1 MIPQSQYRGKLPY
14 NIYKQRFQ
22 TRQVNLQEEL
32 KKKIETA
39 KKNVPSIPTQKT
51 VKETVNDNI
60 TSAKELAKK
69 KLKTELQKKTGLNM
83 DKITK
88 LVGDITGKA
97 ETEAD
102 EKKKQTILTG
112 ISLHKALQPS
122 HDDITVE
129 ERDRAKLS
137 KAGKIAYQNDD
148 DFQTAQDYLDNEG
161 LGTIDRELSTKQAL
175 VVKRPNGNV
184 ELAFRGT
191 IMSPRPDMDDM
202 ATNVAIAADS
212 EGTSPQFIAAK
223 ETLNRA
229 KLKYGNI
236 DHISGYSRGGTLA
249 LTLGQRE
256 NIPTTTF
263 NTYIGARL
271 ARGNTNTN
279 VKHNIIRTTEDPV
292 SIGLAFTKNSNL
304 ENWNVK
310 TIKTRAKYQSNIPV
324 KNVYDS
330 HRLDNFT
337 ELLAPAEQEAAEAR
351 ITGAITN
358 NARKLFQT
366 INIKAQK
373 EFLDNGKSFS
383 DNIWKLQSKGNLD
396 TFTGDNDVK
405 GTRAN
410 PTIAGGRH
418 SPNSLEVQ
426 NWRTL
431 GGDFTEQE
439 ASIINQ
445 NHSTTLNKIP
455 SMPPTKD
462 LSPTFHRDL
471 LKKNFEEYDNLPAN
485 HPLKQISQQAYSN
498 EEVKKISNMN
508 EEETQTHNENLLQEH
523 ADLQTLHQ
531 AVFEPK
537 QQIIGISEFARAF
550 HPTHLGVGY
559 AIGAGTNEALSQI
572 PGFDKQNRFLQEGEA
587 GTIGAG
593 ITSGFQTAL
602 GGALRKVGAGVAAD
616 ALGTSAVAVAGGAAL
631 LPEMAAGGVG
641 YIAGEES
648 GKLIAKGIKK
658 LGGGKDLQDAGE
670 DIGGGGI
677 GGLAGGLTAFGTALA
692 ADALFGTELGAFFG
706 PEGALIGG
714 GIGAGVGVLAFGG
727 EEALKG
733 AKALAPIISK
743 GASKAWSAF
752 KSIF

>member
-32 KKKIETA
+32 KKKIKTA
-39 KKNVPSIPTQKT
+39 KKKVPKNTTQKS

-112 ISLHKALQPS
+112 ISLHKALQPT

-148 DFQTAQDYLDNEG
+148 DFQTAQDYMDNEG

-337 ELLAPAEQEAAEAR
+337 ELLAPAEQDAEEDR
-351 ITGAITN
+351 VNQAIQKN
-358 NARKLFQT
+358 SRKMSQT
-366 INIKAQK
+366 INIQSQK
-373 EFLDNGKSFS
+373 ELLDNGKSFS
-383 DNIWKLQSKGNLD
+383 DNIWKLQSKGNID

-405 GTRAN
+405 GTREN
-410 PTIAGGRH
+410 PTLAGGRH
-418 SPNSLEVQ
+418 SPNSLDVQ

-431 GGDFTEQE
+431 GGKFTEQE

-445 NHSTTLNKIP
+445 NHSTSLDKLP
-455 SMPPTKD
+455 VMPPTKD

-485 HPLKQISQQAYSN
+485 HPLKQINQQSYSK
-498 EEVKKISNMN
+498 EEVKKIANLN
-508 EEETQTHNENLLQEH
+508 EEDTQTHNENLLQEH
-523 ADLQTLHQ
+523 ADLQDLHNTI
-531 AVFEPK
+531 FEPK
-537 QQIIGISEFARAF
+537 RQVLGISEIARAF
-550 HPTHLGVGY
+550 HPTHLGIGY
-559 AIGAGTNEALSQI
+559 AIGAGTNEALELI
-572 PGFDKQNRFLQEGEA
+572 PGFKKQNRFLQEGEA

-593 ITSGFQTAL
+593 LTSGFQLAL

-616 ALGTSAVAVAGGAAL
+616 ALGTTAVATLGATAL
-631 LPEMAAGGVG
+631 LPELAAGGAG

-648 GKLIAKGIKK
+648 GKLIGKGIKK
-658 LGGGKDLQDAGE
+658 LGGGTDLQNMGE

-677 GGLAGGLTAFGTALA
+677 GGFAGGLTAFGVSLA
-692 ADALFGTELGAFFG
+692 ADALLGTELGTVFG
-706 PEGALIGG
+706 PGGMLVGA
-714 GIGAGVGVLAFGG
+714 GIGAGIGTLAFAGSEG
-727 EEALKG
+727 LKG
-733 AKALAPIISK
+733 IKAGWK
-743 GASKAWSAF
+743 AF
-752 KSIF
+752 KDWI

>member
-22 TRQVNLQEEL
+22 DRQVNLQQEL
-32 KKKIETA
+32 KKKIETV
-39 KKNVPSIPTQKT
+39 KKNIPTIPTEKT
-51 VKETVNDNI
+51 INDNI

-88 LVGDITGKA
+88 LVGDITGKSQTK
-97 ETEAD
+97 ED
-102 EKKKQTILTG
+102 ERKKQTILTG
-112 ISLHKALQPS
+112 ISLNKALQPS

-148 DFQTAQDYLDNEG
+148 DFQTAQDYMDNEG
-161 LGTIDRELSTKQAL
+161 LGTIDKELSTKQAL
-175 VVKRPNGNV
+175 VVKRPNGNI

-191 IMSPRPDMDDM
+191 IMTPRPDMEDIS
-202 ATNVAIAADS
+202 TNIAIAADS

-249 LTLGQRE
+249 LTLAQRE
-256 NIPTTTF
+256 NIPSTTF
-263 NTYIGARL
+263 NTYIGPRL

-304 ENWNVK
+304 ENWVVK

-337 ELLAPAEQEAAEAR
+337 ELLPAAEQDAAEDT
-351 ITGAITN
+351 INKAIQN
-358 NARKLFQT
+358 NSRKLYGT
-366 INIKAQK
+366 INIQK
-373 EFLDNGKSFS
+373 QQKLIDNDKSFS
-383 DNIWKLQSKGNLD
+383 DNIWEFQSKGNVN
-396 TFTGDNDVK
+396 TFTGDNDV
-405 GTRAN
+405 GGNFEN
-410 PTIAGGRH
+410 PVIRGGRH

-431 GGDFTEQE
+431 GGKFSEAE
-439 ASIINQ
+439 ASVLNQ
-445 NHSTTLNKIP
+445 NHSSSLDRLP

-462 LSPTFHRDL
+462 ISPTYHRDL
-471 LKKNFEEYDNLPAN
+471 LQKNFEEYDNLPAN
-485 HPLKQISQQAYSN
+485 HPLKQTSQQPFTPQ
-498 EEVKKISNMN
+498 EVKKIAKMDT
-508 EEETQTHNENLLQEH
+508 EETQTHNEKLVQEQ
-523 ADLQTLHQ
+523 ADLQGLHE

-537 QQIIGISEFARAF
+537 RQVIGISEFARAF
-550 HPTHLGVGY
+550 NPTHLGIGY

-572 PGFDKQNRFLQEGEA
+572 PGFDKQNRILQEGEA

-602 GGALRKVGAGVAAD
+602 GGVLRKVGKGALAET
-616 ALGTSAVAVAGGAAL
+616 LGTSAVATAGSVALLPELVAGGA
-631 LPEMAAGGVG
+631 G

-648 GKLIAKGIKK
+648 GKLIGKGIKK
-658 LGGGKDLQDAGE
+658 LGGGQDLQDAGE
-670 DIGGGGI
+670 DIGGGGVGGFA
-677 GGLAGGLTAFGTALA
+677 GGLAAFGTALA
-692 ADALFGTELGAFFG
+692 ADAVFGTELGAFFG
-706 PEGALIGG
+706 PEGALAGG
-714 GIGAGVGVLAFGG
+714 AIGAGVGTIAFAGG
-727 EEALKG
+727 EALKG
-733 AKALAPIISK
+733 IKKLAPIIES
-743 GASKAWSAF
+743 GASKAFKAF
-752 KSIF
+752 KDLF

>member
-14 NIYKQRFQ
+14 NIYKQRFEASKS
-22 TRQVNLQEEL
+22 NLQQDL
-32 KKKIETA
+32 QKKIEE
-39 KKNVPSIPTQKT
+39 KKKVAPKISPTKT
-51 VKETVNDNI
+51 VEDNI

-88 LVGDITGKA
+88 LVNDVAGKA

-112 ISLHKALQPS
+112 ISLNRALKPS

-148 DFQTAQDYLDNEG
+148 DFQTAQDYMDNEG
-161 LGTIDRELSTKQAL
+161 LGTIDKELSTKQAL

-191 IMSPRPDMDDM
+191 IMTPRPDMEDM
-202 ATNVAIAADS
+202 ATNIAIAADS
-212 EGTSPQFIAAK
+212 EGTNPQFIAGR

-229 KLKYGNI
+229 KIKYGNV
-236 DHISGYSRGGTLA
+236 DHITGYSRGGTLA

-263 NTYIGARL
+263 NTFIGQRL

-279 VKHNIIRTTEDPV
+279 VKHTIIRTTEDPV

-337 ELLAPAEQEAAEAR
+337 ELLPAAEQDAAEDR
-351 ITGAITN
+351 INTAIQTN
-358 NARKLFQT
+358 SRKIYGT
-366 INIKAQK
+366 VNIQK
-373 EFLDNGKSFS
+373 QQKLIDNGKSFS
-383 DNIWKLQSKGNLD
+383 DNIWDFQSKGNPQ
-396 TFTGDNDVK
+396 TFTGDNDV
-405 GTRAN
+405 GGNFEN
-410 PTIAGGRH
+410 PMIRGGRH

-431 GGDFTEQE
+431 GGKFTEAE
-439 ASIINQ
+439 ASVLNQ
-445 NHSTTLNKIP
+445 NHSSSLDRLP

-462 LSPTFHRDL
+462 ISPTYHRDL

-485 HPLKQISQQAYSN
+485 HPLKQTSQQPYTK
-498 EEVKKISNMN
+498 EEVKKVANMN
-508 EEETQTHNENLLQEH
+508 EEETQTHNENLLQEQ
-523 ADLQTLHQ
+523 ADLQGLHQ

-537 QQIIGISEFARAF
+537 RQILGISEVARAF
-550 HPTHLGVGY
+550 HPTHLGIGY
-559 AIGAGTNEALSQI
+559 AIGAGTNEALSAI

-593 ITSGFQTAL
+593 ITSGFQKAL
-602 GGALRKVGAGVAAD
+602 GGVLRKVGQG
-616 ALGTSAVAVAGGAAL
+616 ALAETIGTSAIATAGSAAL

-648 GKLIAKGIKK
+648 GKLIGKGIKK

-692 ADALFGTELGAFFG
+692 TDALFGTELGAFFG

-714 GIGAGVGVLAFGG
+714 SIGAGVGTLAFGG
-727 EEALKG
+727 EELIKG

>member
-14 NIYKQRFQ
+14 NIYKQRFEASKS
-22 TRQVNLQEEL
+22 NLQQDL
-32 KKKIETA
+32 QKKIEE
-39 KKNVPSIPTQKT
+39 KKKVAPKISPTKT
-51 VKETVNDNI
+51 VEDNI

-88 LVGDITGKA
+88 LVNDVAGKA

-112 ISLHKALQPS
+112 ISLNRALKPS

-148 DFQTAQDYLDNEG
+148 DFQTAQDYMDNEG
-161 LGTIDRELSTKQAL
+161 LGTIDKELSTKQAL

-191 IMSPRPDMDDM
+191 IMTPRPDMEDM
-202 ATNVAIAADS
+202 ATNIAIAADS
-212 EGTSPQFIAAK
+212 EGTNPQFIAGR

-229 KLKYGNI
+229 KLKYGNV
-236 DHISGYSRGGTLA
+236 DHITGYSRGGTLA

-263 NTYIGARL
+263 NTFIGQRL

-279 VKHNIIRTTEDPV
+279 VKHTIIRTTEDPV

-304 ENWNVK
+304 ENWDIK

-337 ELLAPAEQEAAEAR
+337 ELLPAAEQDAAEDR
-351 ITGAITN
+351 INTAIQTN
-358 NARKLFQT
+358 SRKIYGT
-366 INIKAQK
+366 VNIQK
-373 EFLDNGKSFS
+373 QQKLIDNGKSFS
-383 DNIWKLQSKGNLD
+383 DNIWDFQSKGNPQ
-396 TFTGDNDVK
+396 TFTGDNDV
-405 GTRAN
+405 GGNFEN
-410 PTIAGGRH
+410 PMIRGGRH

-431 GGDFTEQE
+431 GGKFTEAE
-439 ASIINQ
+439 ASVLNQ
-445 NHSTTLNKIP
+445 NHSSSLDRLP

-462 LSPTFHRDL
+462 ISPTYHRDL

-485 HPLKQISQQAYSN
+485 HPLKQTSQQPYTK
-498 EEVKKISNMN
+498 EEVKKVANMN
-508 EEETQTHNENLLQEH
+508 EEETQTHNENLLQEQ
-523 ADLQTLHQ
+523 ADLQGLHQ

-537 QQIIGISEFARAF
+537 RQILGISEVARAF
-550 HPTHLGVGY
+550 HPTHLGIGY
-559 AIGAGTNEALSQI
+559 AIGAGTNEALSAI

-593 ITSGFQTAL
+593 ITSGFQKAL
-602 GGALRKVGAGVAAD
+602 GGVLRKVGQG
-616 ALGTSAVAVAGGAAL
+616 ALAETIGTSAIATAGSAAL

-648 GKLIAKGIKK
+648 GKLIGKGIKK

-692 ADALFGTELGAFFG
+692 TDALFGTELGAFFG

-714 GIGAGVGVLAFGG
+714 SIGAGVGTLAFGG
-727 EEALKG
+727 EELIKG